1 MVYFIR
7 GASIGSRSSMNVG
20 VCRIELE
27 LPGSRSLK
35 DKRRAV
41 RSIVERV
48 QNRFNVAIAEVDRN
62 DSRQAATL
70 GVTCVSNDAA
80 HANEMLSRVVNFIEG
95 CREDAVLAGYDV
107 ELVSGL

>member
-1 MVYFIR
+1 
-7 GASIGSRSSMNVG
+7 MNVG

-41 RSIVERV
+41 RSIVDRV
-48 QNRFNVAIAEVDRN
+48 RNRFNVRLRRWTETTVGRRLRSASPA
-62 DSRQAATL
+62 SAT
-70 GVTCVSNDAA
+70 TAA
-80 HANEMLSRVVNFIEG
+80 HANEMLSRVVRFVEG

-107 ELVSGL
+107 EVVTGV